1 MLRYGLLAALAMQG
15 LSGFA
20 GGYGLIADP
29 SGEAVGL
36 PLAWLDQTPFSD
48 YLLPGLILLI
58 VLGAFP
64 LIVAWALWRGR
75 LWARRGALAV
85 GAALLI
91 WIIVEIVM
99 VGYHPWPPLQA
110 AYGLLSLLILSFA
123 SSRRIGRCRSRA

>member
-15 LSGFA
+15 LSGLA

-36 PLAWLDQTPFSD
+36 RLAWLDQTPFSD

-64 LIVAWALWRGR
+64 LIVSGTI
-75 LWARRGALAV
+75 
-85 GAALLI
+85 AA
-91 WIIVEIVM
+91 
-99 VGYHPWPPLQA
+99 
-110 AYGLLSLLILSFA
+110 S
-123 SSRRIGRCRSRA
+123 CT